1 MSLIRLHQ
9 HDTSEVAS
17 IAAHF
22 NGWFILYQD
31 CSDALQRTYPSTC
44 CDNGVGRFG
53 CSREESGN
61 HRPVSGVATL
71 KLNLQWT
78 HLDHLLL
85 GLLDY
90 NSWYAS
96 PNKASNRPFQPG
108 LEPNSAASDATVK
121 RPELAPAEAGT
132 LVAVRSVP
140 GRRSLGQIVRMLHRG
155 IESPKR
161 QRDRS
166 GVQTKRGVARGLCP
180 GIRNLSDCEPDPYH
194 SPILN
199 RIPRS
204 TGWACNCW
212 SESP

>member
-1 MSLIRLHQ
+1 M
-9 HDTSEVAS
+9 
-17 IAAHF
+17 
-22 NGWFILYQD
+22 
-31 CSDALQRTYPSTC
+31 
-44 CDNGVGRFG
+44 
-53 CSREESGN
+53 
-61 HRPVSGVATL
+61 
-71 KLNLQWT
+71 
-78 HLDHLLL
+78 LL

-204 TGWACNCW
+204 LVGRVIAGLRAPDENAYASHNRTRVG
-212 SESP
+212 EIKLTI